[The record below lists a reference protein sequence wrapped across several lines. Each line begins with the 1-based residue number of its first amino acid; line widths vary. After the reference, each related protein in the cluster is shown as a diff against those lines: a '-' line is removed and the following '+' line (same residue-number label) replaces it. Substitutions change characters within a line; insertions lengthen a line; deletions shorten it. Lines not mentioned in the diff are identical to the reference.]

1 MLEVINIGWGAPH
14 SSDRKSSFLRWIAA
28 VGPVGTVKKPSVLG
42 EVFFK
47 PLWES
52 AFFADFHPRRQFP
65 QALVSLSFL
74 LLFSFSAFSTRKFC
88 ARIAEDRRS
97 LRRSTGSTPLLP
109 FPGAAFRLPK

>member
-28 VGPVGTVKKPSVLG
+28 VGPVGTVKKPSVLC

-47 PLWES
+47 PRWES
-52 AFFADFHPRRQFP
+52 AFLADFHPRRQFP
-65 QALVSLSFL
+65 QALVLLSFW
-74 LLFSFSAFSTRKFC
+74 AFSIRRSC
-88 ARIAEDRRS
+88 ARIDYEQRS
-97 LRRSTGSTPLLP
+97 LRRSTWSPPLFS